1 MGVVSYYFQGLPL
14 PDAPSAR
21 NVAAVE
27 VTNLRSSSEPIIV
40 ENEEQIQDACN
51 VFTALRYQFGDAMQE
66 EDNFIT
72 IVYHFDDGSVKTLEV
87 AGEAVTWNGKSYYI
101 KESDFFVQ
109 LVEGLFGS
117 VKKV

>member
-1 MGVVSYYFQGLPL
+1 
-14 PDAPSAR
+14 
-21 NVAAVE
+21 
-27 VTNLRSSSEPIIV
+27 
-40 ENEEQIQDACN
+40 
-51 VFTALRYQFGDAMQE
+51 MQE